1 MIILPFFSEE
11 PAKEATL
18 TPLPGSKEEA
28 SPPKQA
34 VQSIDYHA
42 NVVACD
48 VTVGFPSVT
57 FINQVVYVIRSTKET
72 FDELRGRR
80 KISDSEPTTN
90 RQNTEEDVKRRSSS
104 YATVARLSTS
114 SDTTEPPTST
124 VQTPQNVEES
134 GGAKTKVQIDSDDG
148 KAPVIT
154 IEVPEISPST
164 GQKRNSRNR
173 VGSPVKRQ
181 RSGETEKN
189 RQNSTPTQ
197 SQPHWTK
204 RMLTML
210 RDFQRA
216 KRSSVR
222 RQSPITPSPNSDAI
236 LVTTVLG
243 AIDCSK
249 VEINAIFTELFAYAT
264 FKSVQ
269 LGHKSTE
276 SWTAVGPSQLRS
288 SDKSVRGALKQINLM
303 LSEAQSMHSIPVN
316 VLTFSVSES
325 HVIFRRFLLHLLSP
339 LRDDPWRNSLGV
351 EIGPI
356 HVDIPLHPGSLHGL
370 VVRGTRN
377 ISDRLPFLMTP
388 SVVEEVVHIKKE
400 SSVGHYSRKFDKF
413 EKVAV
418 IHFKVGVKEFQVDA
432 ALLPS
437 LKASYKMME
446 LGAFGETG
454 SEAKFQVKVPHHEVA
469 FDVKGILAESPSLVV
484 APKIL
489 VAFPTIDAKG
499 AYVHHSQRQEGS
511 ERVLN
516 SDILFKEGGYL
527 QIDVEVGG
535 VQHTLTTDLLNQLL
549 FIQEAFTREI
559 GDIIQKIKSEKKPAT
574 FWSSQASAVA
584 KKQQLLYSIEV
595 TVNAIQIMA
604 TTPTASAIR
613 LGKIF
618 LFFYMTSHEFF
629 FFRYRKRAFS
639 YFQSAPEEN
648 KRRRIG
654 TRFRRNRIEYFASA
668 GSIGSGG
675 QSSRSGTGIP
685 TSRIFQNGRQYAKRG
700 VVGGWIRR
708 PGSDGICGEC
718 SRRCSFNGRGRQYV
732 FIDSIFADHFR
743 PTDGRGQSA
752 IIVAELQE
760 CVRILERAKVANS
773 TESVESTFRR
783 ETR

>member
-1 MIILPFFSEE
+1 MRVGCAKRTLFSEE

-18 TPLPGSKEEA
+18 TPLPGAKEEA

-48 VTVGFPSVT
+48 ITVGFPSVT

-80 KISDSEPTTN
+80 KVSDGDQLASRQYTTG
-90 RQNTEEDVKRRSSS
+90 DPKRRSSS
-104 YATVARLSTS
+104 FATAGRLSTS
-114 SDTTEPPTST
+114 SDATEPIGSV
-124 VQTPQNVEES
+124 VQTPQINEE
-134 GGAKTKVQIDSDDG
+134 VNDDG
-148 KAPVIT
+148 G
-154 IEVPEISPST
+154 
-164 GQKRNSRNR
+164 GQKRKVEADAASGQSPTIVIDAAEGTVETSRKRGSRNR
-173 VGSPVKRQ
+173 VSSPVKRQ
-181 RSGETEKN
+181 RSGEDKS
-189 RQNSTPTQ
+189 RQNSTPNQ
-197 SQPHWTK
+197 QNAPHWTK

-216 KRSSVR
+216 KRSSIR
-222 RQSPITPSPNSDAI
+222 RQSPTTPSPGGGDAI

-288 SDKSVRGALKQINLM
+288 SDKSVRGALKQINLT

-316 VLTFSVSES
+316 VLTFSVAES
-325 HVIFRRFLLHLLSP
+325 HVIFRRYLLLLLNQ

-370 VVRGTRN
+370 VVRGTKN

-400 SSVGHYSRKFDKF
+400 SSVGQYSRKFDKF

-446 LGAFGETG
+446 VAAFGETG
-454 SEAKFQVKVPHHEVA
+454 GEAKFQIKVPNHEVA

-499 AYVHHSQRQEGS
+499 AYLHHSQRTAGS
-511 ERVLN
+511 DRVLN

-527 QIDVEVGG
+527 QIDVEVGD

-574 FWSSQASAVA
+574 FWSGQNSSVA

-613 LGKIF
+613 LGK
-618 LFFYMTSHEFF
+618 
-629 FFRYRKRAFS
+629 AFVS
-639 YFQSAPEEN
+639 NLS
-648 KRRRIG
+648 
-654 TRFRRNRIEYFASA
+654 
-668 GSIGSGG
+668 
-675 QSSRSGTGIP
+675 
-685 TSRIFQNGRQYAKRG
+685 
-700 VVGGWIRR
+700 
-708 PGSDGICGEC
+708 
-718 SRRCSFNGRGRQYV
+718 
-732 FIDSIFADHFR
+732 
-743 PTDGRGQSA
+743 
-752 IIVAELQE
+752 
-760 CVRILERAKVANS
+760 
-773 TESVESTFRR
+773 
-783 ETR
+783 